1 MTSAGEVVHR
11 FHAAVGAKDFVAA
24 RKLLHDDLSFKGPI
38 DTFHKADDYV
48 EAIKKLAGIVKGV
61 EVKKVFVDGNEVCV
75 LYDMITNTPAGTS
88 FISEWFRTKGDRISE
103 IRVVF
108 DARPFAAMFAK

>member
-48 EAIKKLAGIVKGV
+48 EAIKKL
-61 EVKKVFVDGNEVCV
+61 
-75 LYDMITNTPAGTS
+75 S
-88 FISEWFRTKGDRISE
+88 S
-103 IRVVF
+103 
-108 DARPFAAMFAK
+108 